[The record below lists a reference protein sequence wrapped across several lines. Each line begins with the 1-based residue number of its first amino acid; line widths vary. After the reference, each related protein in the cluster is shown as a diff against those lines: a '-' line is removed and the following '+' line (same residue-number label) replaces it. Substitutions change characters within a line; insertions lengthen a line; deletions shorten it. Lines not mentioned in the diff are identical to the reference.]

1 MADRIFPIKFQES
14 GLDSELVFT
23 GIDWDNFQSRLA
35 EKKEDK
41 ADNPG
46 LTELL
51 KSISE
56 KPEPNGVSEE
66 ELGAM
71 KRKADSYDDD
81 ETDYL
86 EDKKPQPGDADEM
99 DWCSVCQ
106 ELSLINGECE
116 QCGEGQDTEAYSE
129 MNKTASKIVF
139 DNPNQITAEAVVA
152 AIAEGNTRLAN
163 AILAVR
169 HERRVRL
176 ASQIETN
183 IKVASENKLRLAQ
196 RRAYR
201 ESLVRTAEKSENK
214 VRTASTV
221 KKNDGFVAIG
231 ELNASGKKAFAA
243 KALAAG
249 FPQEY
254 IEAMINE
261 SPAPTQNL
269 TEIKEV
275 MASNIN
281 LNVKKTVVAS
291 MMKVANLDAANINR
305 CKDYWKNELGYGD
318 PEWVDALFENK
329 N

>member
-1 MADRIFPIKFQES
+1 MADRIFPNKFQES

-35 EKKEDK
+35 EKKEDSAPGEK
-41 ADNPG
+41 NPG
-46 LTELL
+46 LTKLLEELS
-51 KSISE
+51 KKE
-56 KPEPNGVSEE
+56 EPNGVDESE
-66 ELGAM
+66 LKRMAGDDSGDPFLYNLM
-71 KRKADSYDDD
+71 KDDIHPYGDPDGDDDDDDD
-81 ETDYL
+81 EE
-86 EDKKPQPGDADEM
+86 EDEDE
-99 DWCSVCQ
+99 
-106 ELSLINGECE
+106 
-116 QCGEGQDTEAYSE
+116 TKAYSE

-139 DNPNQITAEAVVA
+139 DNPNQITAEAVEA

-231 ELNASGKKAFAA
+231 ELNTAGKKAFAA

-281 LNVKKTVVAS
+281 LKVKKTVVAK

>member
-1 MADRIFPIKFQES
+1 MADRIFPNKFQES

-46 LTELL
+46 LEKLLEELG
-51 KSISE
+51 K

-71 KRKADSYDDD
+71 KRKADSDD
-81 ETDYL
+81 ERIYN
-86 EDKKPQPGDADEM
+86 EDKKPDPGDADEM
-99 DWCSVCQ
+99 DWCPVCE

-139 DNPNQITAEAVVA
+139 DNPNQITAEAVEA

-201 ESLVRTAEKSENK
+201 ESLVRKAETAEKT

-261 SPAPTQNL
+261 SPAPTENL

-281 LNVKKTVVAS
+281 LNVKKTVVAN

-329 N
+329 D

>member
-1 MADRIFPIKFQES
+1 MADRIFPNKFQES

-35 EKKEDK
+35 EKKEDSAPGEK
-41 ADNPG
+41 NPG
-46 LTELL
+46 LTKLLEELS
-51 KSISE
+51 KKE
-56 KPEPNGVSEE
+56 EPNGVSES
-66 ELGAM
+66 ELKRMAGDDSGDPFLSKLM
-71 KRKADSYDDD
+71 KDDIHPYGDPDGDDDDDDDDD
-81 ETDYL
+81 ED
-86 EDKKPQPGDADEM
+86 ED
-99 DWCSVCQ
+99 
-106 ELSLINGECE
+106 
-116 QCGEGQDTEAYSE
+116 EAYSE

-139 DNPNQITAEAVVA
+139 DNPNQITAEAVEA

-231 ELNASGKKAFAA
+231 ELNTAGKKAFAA

-281 LNVKKTVVAS
+281 LKVKKTVVAK

>member
-1 MADRIFPIKFQES
+1 MENVNDERRQLLE
-14 GLDSELVFT
+14 EL
-23 GIDWDNFQSRLA
+23 G
-35 EKKEDK
+35 K
-41 ADNPG
+41 
-46 LTELL
+46 
-51 KSISE
+51 

-71 KRKADSYDDD
+71 KRKADSD
-81 ETDYL
+81 
-86 EDKKPQPGDADEM
+86 DEM
-99 DWCSVCQ
+99 DDESDD
-106 ELSLINGECE
+106 ESDDE
-116 QCGEGQDTEAYSE
+116 TEAYSE

-139 DNPNQITAEAVVA
+139 DNPNQITAEAVEA

-201 ESLVRTAEKSENK
+201 ESLVRKAETAEKT

-261 SPAPTQNL
+261 SPAPTENL

-281 LNVKKTVVAS
+281 LNVKKTVVAN

-329 N
+329 D

>member
-1 MADRIFPIKFQES
+1 MADRIFPNKFQES

-35 EKKEDK
+35 EKKEDSAPGEK
-41 ADNPG
+41 NPG
-46 LTELL
+46 LTKLLEELS
-51 KSISE
+51 KKE
-56 KPEPNGVSEE
+56 EPNGVDESE
-66 ELGAM
+66 LKRMAGDDSGDPFLKKLM
-71 KRKADSYDDD
+71 KDDIHPYGDPDGDDDDDDD
-81 ETDYL
+81 E
-86 EDKKPQPGDADEM
+86 EDEDE
-99 DWCSVCQ
+99 
-106 ELSLINGECE
+106 
-116 QCGEGQDTEAYSE
+116 TEAYSE
-129 MNKTASKIVF
+129 LNKTASKIVF
-139 DNPNQITAEAVVA
+139 DNPNQITAEAVEA

-281 LNVKKTVVAS
+281 LKVKKTVVAK

>member
-1 MADRIFPIKFQES
+1 MADRIFPNKFQES

-35 EKKEDK
+35 EKKEDSAPGEK
-41 ADNPG
+41 NPG
-46 LTELL
+46 LTKLLEELS
-51 KSISE
+51 KKE
-56 KPEPNGVSEE
+56 EPNGIDESE
-66 ELGAM
+66 LKRMAGDDAGDPFLYKLM
-71 KRKADSYDDD
+71 KDDIHPYGDPDGDDDDDDD
-81 ETDYL
+81 EE
-86 EDKKPQPGDADEM
+86 ED
-99 DWCSVCQ
+99 
-106 ELSLINGECE
+106 
-116 QCGEGQDTEAYSE
+116 GQDTEAYSE

-139 DNPNQITAEAVVA
+139 DNPNQITAEAVEA

-281 LNVKKTVVAS
+281 LKVKKTVVAK

-318 PEWVDALFENK
+318 PDWVDALFENK

>member
-1 MADRIFPIKFQES
+1 MADRIFPNKFQES

-23 GIDWDNFQSRLA
+23 GIDWDKFQSRLA

-41 ADNPG
+41 KDNPVPK
-46 LTELL
+46 ELL
-51 KSISE
+51 EELSK
-56 KPEPNGVSEE
+56 KPEPNGIDEE
-66 ELGAM
+66 ELSQM
-71 KRKADSYDDD
+71 TREAD
-81 ETDYL
+81 ENNL
-86 EDKKPQPGDADEM
+86 EDYGICPDCREYLDENGT
-99 DWCSVCQ
+99 CSDCGY
-106 ELSLINGECE
+106 GEDE
-116 QCGEGQDTEAYSE
+116 DEDEDEETKGYSE

-139 DNPNQITAEAVVA
+139 DNPNQITAEAVEA

-176 ASQIETN
+176 ASQIENN

-201 ESLVRTAEKSENK
+201 ESLVRKAETAEKA

-231 ELNASGKKAFAA
+231 ELNAAGKKAFAA

-261 SPAPTQNL
+261 SPAPAENL

-281 LNVKKTVVAS
+281 LNVKKTVVAN

-318 PEWVDALFENK
+318 PEWVDELFNNK
-329 N
+329 D

>member
-1 MADRIFPIKFQES
+1 MADRIFPNKFQES

-35 EKKEDK
+35 EKKEDSDSDEK
-41 ADNPG
+41 NPG
-46 LTELL
+46 LKKLLEELS
-51 KSISE
+51 KKE
-56 KPEPNGVSEE
+56 EPNGVDESE
-66 ELGAM
+66 LKRMAGDDAGDPFLYKLM
-71 KRKADSYDDD
+71 KDDIHPYGDPDGDDDDDDDD
-81 ETDYL
+81 EE
-86 EDKKPQPGDADEM
+86 EDK
-99 DWCSVCQ
+99 
-106 ELSLINGECE
+106 
-116 QCGEGQDTEAYSE
+116 TEAYSE

-139 DNPNQITAEAVVA
+139 DNPNQITAEAVEA
-152 AIAEGNTRLAN
+152 AIESGNTKLAN

-176 ASQIETN
+176 ASQIENN
-183 IKVASENKLRLAQ
+183 IKTASENKLKLAQ

-201 ESLVRTAEKSENK
+201 ESLVRQAEKSEK
-214 VRTASTV
+214 VVRTASTT
-221 KKNDGFVAIG
+221 KKNDDFVAIAN
-231 ELNASGKKAFAA
+231 LDANSKKVFAA

-254 IEAMINE
+254 VEAMINE
-261 SPAPTQNL
+261 TVAPKNDNL
-269 TEIKEV
+269 SEIKEV

-281 LNVKKTVVAS
+281 PNVKKTVVAN

-318 PEWVDALFENK
+318 PEWVDELFDNK

>member
-1 MADRIFPIKFQES
+1 MADRIFPNKFQES

-46 LTELL
+46 LTKLLEELG
-51 KSISE
+51 K

-71 KRKADSYDDD
+71 TRKADSDDD
-81 ETDYL
+81 DAWYENDARQDDMEDMGLMKEDYMPFGDPDGGDD
-86 EDKKPQPGDADEM
+86 EDDEDAP
-99 DWCSVCQ
+99 V
-106 ELSLINGECE
+106 
-116 QCGEGQDTEAYSE
+116 EGYSE

-139 DNPNQITAEAVVA
+139 DNPNQITAEAVEA
-152 AIAEGNTRLAN
+152 AIAKGNTRLAN

-221 KKNDGFVAIG
+221 KKNNGFVAIG